1 MLFNSLRFLF
11 FFLPVTMLGFHLLGR
26 YGRRPVIAWLAFM
39 SVVFYAAWNPAFVLF
54 LLGSILVN
62 YLVADTLTSAP
73 EDSVNRKRLLALGI
87 TLNLLALFYFKYLY
101 KLLLSL
107 FSAHLIQIH
116 PHPILLP
123 LGISFFT
130 FTQISYLVDLAQ
142 GQAERQDFLSYLLFV
157 TFFPHLIA
165 GPILHH
171 KEMMPQFNIQ
181 TGRDP
186 GSVLPDSIQPPPP
199 THRRFRLNPQDVALG
214 LTWFL
219 IGLAKKVLIADKLS
233 PQADLA
239 FRNAGTL
246 TATHAWT
253 GLVVYSM
260 QLYFDF
266 SGYSDMALGLARIFS
281 IRFPINFD
289 SPYKATSVTEYW
301 QRWHI
306 TLTRYITLYLYNPLL
321 LGVQRRRLAA
331 GKKTSRKALATPEG
345 FTTMVAYPTM
355 VTMLLTGI
363 WHGAGIQFLIFGALH
378 GVYLTA
384 NQAWRHFRKRTA
396 DLSPVTGL
404 PRLLMMIGV
413 YAQVSF
419 ALIFFRSDSLH
430 AAFALLHDM
439 AGRHGIGTTGSLLDG
454 ALAFAL
460 FPIVWFFPN
469 SQQILDQEPTPEHAR
484 ARPSLPHLR
493 AAGPRRPHSPPE
505 PPPLVTQ
512 RRLGRRH
519 GRPLLRRPRQ
529 SRQHNLIPLLP
540 VLTSRS
546 HFLIAHLVGLF
557 LSLSSGAQVFVHPC
571 SSSGLRLARSPTSSP
586 NSVFAHANHDRV
598 NLRASSLL

>member
-1 MLFNSLRFLF
+1 MLFNSLKFLF
-11 FFLPVTMLGFHLLGR
+11 FFLPVTMLGFHLLGQ

-39 SVVFYAAWNPAFVLF
+39 SVVFYAAWNPVFVLF

-62 YLVADTLTSAP
+62 YLVADTLASTA
-73 EDSVNRKRLLALGI
+73 EDSAKRKRLLALGI
-87 TLNLLALFYFKYLY
+87 ILNLLALFYFKYLY

-107 FSAHLIQIH
+107 SALNIVDLH

-142 GQAERQDFLSYLLFV
+142 GQVPGSRAGSPAGIKVAGSTAGSPAGVEAERQDFLSYLLFV

-171 KEMMPQFNIQ
+171 KEMMPQFGKVSPEGQ
-181 TGRDP
+181 PDP
-186 GSVLPDSIQPPPP
+186 ATNL
-199 THRRFRLNPQDVALG
+199 RRFRLKPQDVSLG

-239 FRNAGTL
+239 FHNAGTL
-246 TATHAWT
+246 SATHAWT
-253 GLVVYSM
+253 GLIVYSM

-321 LGVQRRRLAA
+321 LAVQRRRVAA
-331 GKKTSRKALATPEG
+331 GKKTSRKALATVEG

-355 VTMLLTGI
+355 VTMLLTGL

-378 GVYLTA
+378 GLYLTA
-384 NQAWRHFRKRTA
+384 NQAWRHFRRRGPNA
-396 DLSPVTGL
+396 GVAAAPVTGL
-404 PRLLMMIGV
+404 PRLAMMIGV

-439 AGRHGIGTTGSLLDG
+439 AGRHGLGTTSSLLDG

-469 SQQILDQEPTPEHAR
+469 SQQILGQEPTPDH
-484 ARPSLPHLR
+484 
-493 AAGPRRPHSPPE
+493 
-505 PPPLVTQ
+505 
-512 RRLGRRH
+512 
-519 GRPLLRRPRQ
+519 
-529 SRQHNLIPLLP
+529 P
-540 VLTSRS
+540 VPG
-546 HFLIAHLVGLF
+546 HH
-557 LSLSSGAQVFVHPC
+557 
-571 SSSGLRLARSPTSSP
+571 SPTSEPEDPAAPTPLLARLRWSP
-586 NSVFAHANHDRV
+586 NTGWAVLMAVLFFAVLANLDSTTSF
-598 NLRASSLL
+598 LYFQF

>member
-39 SVVFYAAWNPAFVLF
+39 SVVFYAAWNPVFVLF

-62 YLVADTLTSAP
+62 YLVANTLASTP
-73 EDSVNRKRLLALGI
+73 EDSLHRKRLLALGI

-101 KLLLSL
+101 KLLLSINAL
-107 FSAHLIQIH
+107 HLANLH

-142 GQAERQDFLSYLLFV
+142 GQVPGSPAGLPAGVEAERQDFLSYLLFV

-171 KEMMPQFNIQ
+171 KEMMPQF
-181 TGRDP
+181 GRQP
-186 GSVLPDSIQPPPP
+186 EGQSPRQPESQFSRPSEIRSGAIRAHLPSSIQPPPP
-199 THRRFRLNPQDVALG
+199 TYRRFRLNPQDVSVG

-239 FRNAGTL
+239 FSHAGTL

-253 GLVVYSM
+253 GLIVYSM

-289 SPYKATSVTEYW
+289 SPFKATSVTEYW

-321 LGVQRRRLAA
+321 LAVQRRRLLA

-355 VTMLLTGI
+355 VTMLLTGL
-363 WHGAGIQFLIFGALH
+363 WHGAGVQFLIFGALH
-378 GVYLTA
+378 GLYLTA
-384 NQAWRHFRKRTA
+384 NQAWRHFRRRDPNPA
-396 DLSPVTGL
+396 PVTGL
-404 PRLLMMIGV
+404 RRLAMMLGV

-419 ALIFFRSDSLH
+419 ALIFFRSDSLRS
-430 AAFALLHDM
+430 AFALLHDM
-439 AGRHGIGTTGSLLDG
+439 AGRHGLGATSSLLDG

-469 SQQILDQEPTPEHAR
+469 SQQILGQEPTPQR
-484 ARPSLPHLR
+484 
-493 AAGPRRPHSPPE
+493 PE
-505 PPPLVTQ
+505 P
-512 RRLGRRH
+512 GH
-519 GRPLLRRPRQ
+519 
-529 SRQHNLIPLLP
+529 H
-540 VLTSRS
+540 
-546 HFLIAHLVGLF
+546 
-557 LSLSSGAQVFVHPC
+557 
-571 SSSGLRLARSPTSSP
+571 SPTSEPQDPAAPTPLLARLRWS
-586 NSVFAHANHDRV
+586 A
-598 NLRASSLL
+598 NLRWAVVMAVLFFAVLANLDSTTSFLYFQF

>member
-11 FFLPVTMLGFHLLGR
+11 LFLPVTMLGFHLLGR
-26 YGRRPVIAWLAFM
+26 FGRRPVIAWLAFM
-39 SVVFYAAWNPAFVLF
+39 SVVFYAAWNPVFVLF

-62 YLVADTLTSAP
+62 YLVAGTLASTP
-73 EDSVNRKRLLALGI
+73 DDSSNRRQLLTLGI
-87 TLNLLALFYFKYLY
+87 SLNLLALFYFKYLY
-101 KLLLSL
+101 KLLLSVAAL
-107 FSAHLIQIH
+107 HLADLH

-142 GQAERQDFLSYLLFV
+142 GQVPGSLAAAPPAAPPTLSTQPSPGSPSSPPIAAAEPERQDFLSYLLFV

-171 KEMMPQFNIQ
+171 KEMMPQFGPQPNPNPNPRPGPQ
-181 TGRDP
+181 PDP
-186 GSVLPDSIQPPPP
+186 SSHPSPY
-199 THRRFRLNPQDVALG
+199 RRFRLNPQDVSLG

-219 IGLAKKVLIADKLS
+219 LGLGKKVLIADKLS
-233 PQADLA
+233 PGADLA
-239 FRNAGTL
+239 FRNAGHL

-253 GLVVYSM
+253 GLIVYSM

-289 SPYKATSVTEYW
+289 SPFKATSVTEYW

-321 LGVQRRRLAA
+321 LAVQRRRLLA
-331 GKKTSRKALATPEG
+331 GHKTSRKALATPGG
-345 FTTMVAYPTM
+345 FLAMVAYPTF
-355 VTMLLTGI
+355 VTMLLTGL
-363 WHGAGIQFLIFGALH
+363 WHGAGIQFLLFGAIH

-384 NQAWRHFRKRTA
+384 NQAWRHFRRRGPNSNPNPA
-396 DLSPVTGL
+396 PVTGL
-404 PRLLMMIGV
+404 PRLAMMLGV

-430 AAFALLHDM
+430 SAFALLHDM
-439 AGRHGIGTTGSLLDG
+439 AGHHGLGSTSSILDG

-460 FPIVWFFPN
+460 FPVVWFFPN
-469 SQQILDQEPTPEHAR
+469 SQQILGQEPTPQH
-484 ARPSLPHLR
+484 
-493 AAGPRRPHSPPE
+493 PE
-505 PPPLVTQ
+505 PGHHTP
-512 RRLGRRH
+512 
-519 GRPLLRRPRQ
+519 
-529 SRQHNLIPLLP
+529 
-540 VLTSRS
+540 TSDPEDTAAPTP
-546 HFLIAHLVGLF
+546 I
-557 LSLSSGAQVFVHPC
+557 
-571 SSSGLRLARSPTSSP
+571 LARLRWSP
-586 NSVFAHANHDRV
+586 NLGWAVVMAVLFFAVLANLDSTTSF
-598 NLRASSLL
+598 LYFQF